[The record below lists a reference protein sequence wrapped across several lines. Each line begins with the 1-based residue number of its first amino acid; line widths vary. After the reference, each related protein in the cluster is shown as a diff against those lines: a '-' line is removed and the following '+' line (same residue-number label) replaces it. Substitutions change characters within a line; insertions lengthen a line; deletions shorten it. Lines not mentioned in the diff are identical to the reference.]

1 MQPIPDPAVVP
12 SPDPFIAQLRKDPAP
27 DRPMEA
33 DEPNAHVLAV
43 TKAGRGWL
51 ACVGHDGGGS
61 GAGGDGSAR
70 VGRGEAGMPRTGAPS
85 GRPLLARCCGART
98 RSGPGCRGLAME
110 NGRCRM
116 HGGASTGPRTPEG
129 LAKLVAARTK
139 HGRHGAARRALRR
152 HHRMFVERAR
162 LLAEAE
168 ALWPYLSPDLMA
180 RLDRGPAELGAPP
193 VHPSRVPGAPVVGK
207 VSGEAGLGV
216 VVPVVGRDAR
226 GRFAAGPRVV
236 VPGRVLRGRAAERVI
251 AQAEAAALAPWK
263 AGIAQAL
270 MARGMVLAGRRAVR
284 IGEVRNDPIVGRA
297 MGDGGA
303 ASGVGEQR
311 PYTRSDDGDDD
322 VAVRAARRVM
332 RVVEV
337 RNDPIG
343 GRAVGG
349 GGAASGAGEQR
360 PYTRSNDGDDD
371 VAVRAACRA
380 ARIAGT
386 SNDPIDGGATG
397 GGGAASGAGRQRLYR
412 RSDGGDDDVAVR
424 AARRAVPGV
433 EMRNDPKGGRA
444 TGGGAAASGASE
456 QRPFTRLKSIGG
468 GAGGDAAV
476 GAGDAAARVAKP
488 RTHPL
493 AGRTTDGEFAIGA
506 AASRPHARAN
516 GAGAAVTGRT
526 AGIGDARHDPIPG
539 NATEDKFAIGAVAS
553 RPQARSDGAGDDVHE
568 GAVAVV
574 GWAKEDAAL
583 FHPPRLRA
591 GWAGGRLR
599 ALIIQAERIM
609 IWRNA
614 VRSGAARAGSAW
626 FWGLLLA
633 VGLALGTAS
642 ARAETLLRLSETATV
657 MVHPDELDASLR
669 AEALAADPADAQRRV
684 NAAMAEALAAAKAV
698 AGVTV
703 STGGYFVWRV
713 GPTPQDRTERWQA
726 NQSIELTSHDGTAL
740 LKLVGALQQKGLAVG
755 QLGWRLS
762 DTATKAARAEA
773 TTKAITAL
781 RGRAEAAAG
790 LLGLQFGSFKEVR
803 LDSTRPQPGPRMMMM
818 SAQAAPSQAA
828 PPSAE
833 AADVSIEATAEADV
847 LLIAK

>member
-1 MQPIPDPAVVP
+1 MRPIPDFTAAA
-12 SPDPFIAQLRKDPAP
+12 SPDPLIALPRKRPVRHRPA
-27 DRPMEA
+27 RPGEPIGRLSAETEA
-33 DEPNAHVLAV
+33 SCGWSVCADHNGVGRS
-43 TKAGRGWL
+43 AG
-51 ACVGHDGGGS
+51 VGSRDGGS
-61 GAGGDGSAR
+61 GGAG
-70 VGRGEAGMPRTGAPS
+70 VGRGEADLPRGGP
-85 GRPLLARCCGART
+85 GRPPLARCCGAKT

-129 LAKLVAARTK
+129 LAKLAAARTR
-139 HGRHGAARRALRR
+139 HGRHGAPERALRR
-152 HHRMFVERAR
+152 HHRMFVERTR

-168 ALWPYLSPDLMA
+168 ALWPYLSPDLRA
-180 RLDRGPAELGAPP
+180 RLDRGPAELGAPL
-193 VHPSRVPGAPVVGK
+193 VHPSRVPGGPA
-207 VSGEAGLGV
+207 AGDAALRV

-322 VAVRAARRVM
+322 VAVRAARR
-332 RVVEV
+332 
-337 RNDPIG
+337 
-343 GRAVGG
+343 
-349 GGAASGAGEQR
+349 
-360 PYTRSNDGDDD
+360 
-371 VAVRAACRA
+371 
-380 ARIAGT
+380 
-386 SNDPIDGGATG
+386 
-397 GGGAASGAGRQRLYR
+397 
-412 RSDGGDDDVAVR
+412 
-424 AARRAVPGV
+424 AVPCV
-433 EMRNDPKGGRA
+433 EMRNDPIGGRA

-493 AGRTTDGEFAIGA
+493 AGRTT
-506 AASRPHARAN
+506 
-516 GAGAAVTGRT
+516 
-526 AGIGDARHDPIPG
+526 
-539 NATEDKFAIGAVAS
+539 EDKFAIGAVAS
-553 RPQARSDGAGDDVHE
+553 RPQARPDGAGDDVHE

-599 ALIIQAERIM
+599 ALIIQAEQIM
-609 IWRNA
+609 MRRNA

-781 RGRAEAAAG
+781 RGRAEAAAE